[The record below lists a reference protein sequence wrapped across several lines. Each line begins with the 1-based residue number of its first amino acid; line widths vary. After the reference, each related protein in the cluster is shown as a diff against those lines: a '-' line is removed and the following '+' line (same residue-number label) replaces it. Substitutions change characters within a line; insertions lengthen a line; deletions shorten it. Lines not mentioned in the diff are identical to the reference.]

1 MQFQPVYENGELFL
15 PKIELPMAANHS
27 IGIIT
32 DLKRKQ
38 LLMNQAADH
47 SRYYLFRVQQG
58 EYMRLTVEELIAF
71 LTRVTERNEQVA
83 SLLDYF
89 NLKAERKVKIK
100 DLSSSKRMYVT
111 SLRVFFAHQP
121 ALVLEE
127 PYFYLEEQDRRQFKR
142 ILDDLSQEKQLLILT
157 SNLEDAI
164 ISCDAIYRLNEFGL
178 HPLDIRDPEEE
189 QPEGQKGQEP
199 QEVQEQDQ
207 ANITLQKIATKRKDK
222 VILFNPPEIDYIES
236 VEGSILVHV
245 GGEHYDCAL
254 TLTELEQRLL
264 NFGFFRCHR
273 SYIVNL
279 QKVREIITWTKN
291 SYSLRLTTGKDAVV
305 PLSRTKLQELKAHL
319 NI

>member
-1 MQFQPVYENGELFL
+1 MQFQPMYYDGELFL
-15 PKIELPMAANHS
+15 PKIELNMTSNQS

-38 LLMNQAADH
+38 LLMNQLVNH
-47 SRYYLFRVQQG
+47 SQYYLFRAQQG
-58 EYMRLTVEELIAF
+58 EYMRLTVEELITF
-71 LTRVTERNEQVA
+71 LIKVTERNEHVA
-83 SLLDYF
+83 LLMDYF
-89 NLKAERKVKIK
+89 ALKEERKVKIK

-111 SLRVFFAHQP
+111 LLRVFFAHQP
-121 ALVLEE
+121 TLVLEE
-127 PYFYLEEQDRRQFKR
+127 PYFYLEEQDRRHFKR
-142 ILDDLSQEKQLLILT
+142 ILDDLSKEKQILILT

-164 ISCDAIYRLNEFGL
+164 ISCDTIYRLNELGL
-178 HPLDIRDPEEE
+178 HPLDIRDSEED
-189 QPEGQKGQEP
+189 K
-199 QEVQEQDQ
+199 QEVQEQDR
-207 ANITLQKIATKRKDK
+207 ANITLQKIYTKRNDK

-236 VEGSILVHV
+236 IDGSILVHV
-245 GGEHYDCAL
+245 GGENYDCAL

-291 SYSLRLTTGKDAVV
+291 SYSLRLNTGKDAVV
-305 PLSRTKLQELKAHL
+305 PLSRSKLHELKALL